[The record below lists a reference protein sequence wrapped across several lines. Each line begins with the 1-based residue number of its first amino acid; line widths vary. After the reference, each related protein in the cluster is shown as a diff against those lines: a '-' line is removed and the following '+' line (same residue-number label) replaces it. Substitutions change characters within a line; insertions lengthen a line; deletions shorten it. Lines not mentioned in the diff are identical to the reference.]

1 MRYEGEGITRDNQ
14 MGMRRF
20 HFERAEDASGVSGC
34 GRVAEGVIFSN
45 GRVALEWLTAHAST
59 ALYDSLADVEYI
71 HGHQGKTKIVFDDPV
86 DAKKEELKKDG
97 N

>member
-1 MRYEGEGITRDNQ
+1 

-20 HFERAEDASGVSGC
+20 HFERLKDASGVSGC

-45 GRVALEWLTAHAST
+45 GKVALEWLSAHSST
-59 ALYDSLADVEYI
+59 ALYDSIVDVELI
-71 HGHQGKTKIVFDDPV
+71 HGHEGSTKIVFDDPQTLV
-86 DAKKEELKKDG
+86 ECKKEELKKDG